1 MDGCVPLTR
10 SQRFQGGALD
20 LPNSLE
26 FGEQFAWGLESPGG
40 VLLHETPDDGGE
52 LGRHVRTQV
61 LDRYRLLLHVLD
73 NDLQWS
79 CSAERLLPGEHLES
93 DEPASTSR
101 RVVMLAA
108 ALFVLGFSTVF
119 VLLGASASLI
129 GELIHAW
136 SEQLSIVAG
145 IVIIAMGLHFL
156 GLTRIGLLMR
166 EGRLSIP
173 RPVGLW
179 GAYVMGLAFAFGWT
193 PCIGPILAAILSIAA
208 AEATVAKGAGL
219 LAVYSAG
226 LGIPFLLAAFMIERF
241 SELFARM
248 KGHLVNVERA
258 MGVLM
263 IITGVGFLTGAVSNV
278 SIWLLETFPML
289 QNIG

>member
-1 MDGCVPLTR
+1 MIQNVTIPAALIAGLVSFLSPCVLPLVPPYLVYLT
-10 SQRFQGGALD
+10 GA
-20 LPNSLE
+20 
-26 FGEQFAWGLESPGG
+26 
-40 VLLHETPDDGGE
+40 TI
-52 LGRHVRTQV
+52 
-61 LDRYRLLLHVLD
+61 
-73 NDLQWS
+73 
-79 CSAERLLPGEHLES
+79 EHIES
-93 DEPASTSR
+93 DGSASASR
-101 RVVMLAA
+101 RAVMLSA

-129 GELIHAW
+129 GELIRAW
-136 SEQLSIVAG
+136 SAQLSILAG

-166 EGRLSIP
+166 EGRLPIP
-173 RPVGLW
+173 KPVGLW

-226 LGIPFLLAAFMIERF
+226 LGIPFLIAAFMVEQF
-241 SELFARM
+241 SVLFARM
-248 KGHLVNVERA
+248 KKHLVTIERA

-263 IITGVGFLTGAVSNV
+263 IITGIGFLTGAVSSV
-278 SIWLLETFPML
+278 SIWLLETFPGL